1 MTVKQLIAKLQK
13 LPQSAL
19 VVMSCDGEGNNFHPL
34 SVAEESIYRPESTW
48 AGQLV
53 GHGGD
58 YKKERGD
65 RSAVVLWPVN

>member
-1 MTVKQLIAKLQK
+1 MTVKQLIAKLKK

-19 VVMSCDGEGNNFHPL
+19 VVMSCDGEGNNFSPL
-34 SVAEESIYRPESTW
+34 STADESIYRPESGW

-58 YKKERGD
+58 YEKERGD
-65 RSAVVLWPVN
+65 RAAVVLWPVN